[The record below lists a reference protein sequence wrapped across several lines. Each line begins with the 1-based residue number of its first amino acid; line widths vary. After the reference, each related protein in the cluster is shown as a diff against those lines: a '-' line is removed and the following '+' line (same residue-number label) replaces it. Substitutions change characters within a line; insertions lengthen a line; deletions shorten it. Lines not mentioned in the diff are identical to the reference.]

1 MDAIDDASSPKSVR
15 SIGSCSEVSSSE
27 RQDGISMETEI
38 RLQLLFYG
46 ATCRATFFLFFFKTV
61 DREWMKEEGKRLGR
75 CF

>member
-27 RQDGISMETEI
+27 RHDGISMETEI

-46 ATCRATFFLFFFKTV
+46 ATCRAAFSFFFLQTV
-61 DREWMKEEGKRLGR
+61 DRG
-75 CF
+75 